1 MIFQLPWLL
10 AALAILPVLWLLL
23 RTLPPP
29 PQRRAFPA
37 IMLLH
42 GLRARVT
49 QAATAPLWLLLLRCV
64 ALAALIVGL
73 AGPVLRQDRAG
84 PPAPPRAGA
93 RDHQGRRQPAAPRP
107 PPAPPTRPHAALR
120 GRWGIR

>member
-29 PQRRAFPA
+29 PQRRSFPA
-37 IMLLH
+37 IMLLR

-49 QAATAPLWLLLLRCV
+49 QATTAPLWLLLLRCV

-73 AGPVLRQDRAG
+73 AGPVLRQARAG
-84 PPAPPRAGA
+84 PPAPARPRAGPTLDITTRGAPGPA
-93 RDHQGRRQPAAPRP
+93 RCPPR
-107 PPAPPTRPHAALR
+107 
-120 GRWGIR
+120 